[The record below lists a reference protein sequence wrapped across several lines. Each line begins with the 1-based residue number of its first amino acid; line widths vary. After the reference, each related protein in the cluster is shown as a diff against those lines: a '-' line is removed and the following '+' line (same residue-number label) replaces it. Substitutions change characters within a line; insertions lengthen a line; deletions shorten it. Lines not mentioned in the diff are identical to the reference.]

1 MRFKLPNN
9 QEYDD
14 LIEEVEFET
23 LPYHTSYKIR
33 IEADITDKQKEV
45 ILELSKCARGYYRN
59 SD

>member
-14 LIEEVEFET
+14 LVEEAEFET

-33 IEADITDKQKEV
+33 IEVDITDKQKEV
-45 ILELSKCARGYYRN
+45 NLGAF
-59 SD
+59 